1 MMKQYKLLLDR
12 DTKQA
17 TSVILTTDDFTLGI
31 PFDPANTD
39 YQEYLKWVAEGNQPL
54 PADE

>member
-1 MMKQYKLLLDR
+1 MYKLSRLSWGQ
-12 DTKQA
+12 TES
-17 TSVILTTDDFTLGI
+17 TSVIRLSDNAAI

-39 YQEYLKWVAEGNQPL
+39 YQRYLEWVAAGNTPL